1 MEYLNYFVRADL
13 LARSRARL
21 QAVDPLLAEYRAL
34 EAEVPIPRRAPGV
47 LEESAPDHPLLGRGN
62 HKDPRELVP
71 RRFLTA
77 LGGTPFRDPGSVR
90 LRLADEI
97 TSPDNPLTARV
108 MVNRIWRYL
117 FGYGL
122 VRTTDNFG
130 KLGEEPTHP
139 QLLDYLADRF
149 VRSGYSIKAMVRLLA
164 NSEAY
169 RMSSR
174 ASVEAQ
180 QLDPSN
186 KLHQHANVRRLDA
199 EEIRDSML
207 SISGRLEPSLYG
219 PSIPVHHTIGKTKS
233 KGLKE
238 AGPLDGD
245 GRRSIYQEIRRNA
258 HNPFLEAFDLPKPAS
273 TRGQRDLTNVP
284 SQSLTLLN
292 SPFVIGQ
299 AAEWGKHLAAGEGN
313 SVESRIEHMFFK
325 ALGRLPSVDER
336 ERTAGYLNSLFQ
348 EHETPE
354 HQILADARVWKDLA
368 HAIFNL
374 KQFIYIQ

>member
-1 MEYLNYFVRADL
+1 
-13 LARSRARL
+13 
-21 QAVDPLLAEYRAL
+21 
-34 EAEVPIPRRAPGV
+34 
-47 LEESAPDHPLLGRGN
+47 
-62 HKDPRELVP
+62 
-71 RRFLTA
+71 
-77 LGGTPFRDPGSVR
+77 
-90 LRLADEI
+90 
-97 TSPDNPLTARV
+97 
-108 MVNRIWRYL
+108 
-117 FGYGL
+117 
-122 VRTTDNFG
+122 
-130 KLGEEPTHP
+130 
-139 QLLDYLADRF
+139 
-149 VRSGYSIKAMVRLLA
+149 
-164 NSEAY
+164 
-169 RMSSR
+169 MSSR

-374 KQFIYIQ
+374 KPLLSG